1 MAPSLQRLSMP
12 RVFLTRNTTTH
23 ILPKPLGFWMCTDL
37 LSLLVAALFGGHRA
51 ESLHRGHRQTDL
63 TARKQIQTYQVCV
76 YQWNPQAIQ
85 RGFWLSTN
93 LLGML
98 NLSSF
103 LQHFMNQN
111 PHYWQLV
118 WPVMDIR
125 NQMSFK
131 LNQSLKFK
139 LFFLAMKSR
148 GNNSCKRTNDSH
160 KTSSAFSGLDSD
172 CPPASLM
179 QTSKGVKHSKSVNNL
194 IESVEPT
201 PTNILVHQEKHKGN

>member
-1 MAPSLQRLSMP
+1 
-12 RVFLTRNTTTH
+12 
-23 ILPKPLGFWMCTDL
+23 
-37 LSLLVAALFGGHRA
+37 
-51 ESLHRGHRQTDL
+51 
-63 TARKQIQTYQVCV
+63 
-76 YQWNPQAIQ
+76 
-85 RGFWLSTN
+85 
-93 LLGML
+93 
-98 NLSSF
+98 
-103 LQHFMNQN
+103 MNQN
-111 PHYWQLV
+111 PRYWQLV
-118 WPVMDIR
+118 WPVTDIR

-131 LNQSLKFK
+131 LNQSSKSK

-160 KTSSAFSGLDSD
+160 KTSSAFSVLDSD